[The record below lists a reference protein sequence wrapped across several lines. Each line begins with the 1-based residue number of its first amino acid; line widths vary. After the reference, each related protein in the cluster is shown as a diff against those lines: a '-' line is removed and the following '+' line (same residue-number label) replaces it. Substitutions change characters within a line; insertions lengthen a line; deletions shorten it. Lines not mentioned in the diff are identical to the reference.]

1 MLRKVGL
8 SLAAL
13 LICAALAGCNTGAGD
28 PPDETTLAV
37 CREDALRLVQDLG
50 GENFESAAQNHTYT
64 PLMKRS
70 AGSAALE
77 QIWRSLTDQYGAF
90 REAYR
95 TDSVLHSGN
104 QHSVIVG
111 IAFDAQCIDL
121 KVTYDGKTISGLH
134 YSVNSDDP
142 AAPTEQFL
150 SAYPTREITF
160 GEVGWELT
168 GTLTLPDGS
177 GGPWPVVVIV
187 HGSGPLDRD
196 GRVMRQTP
204 YRDIAEGLAARGVAT
219 FRYDKRTHVYA
230 DRMTGDIT
238 VWEETIRDA
247 AAAAVMLRSE
257 AECSRLVMIGHS
269 LGATLLPRIAGDAC
283 ADGYIALAAAATPLH
298 RLMVRQYEYLFGLD
312 GALDSQEEA
321 ALARVRAMADNVDAL
336 EQGRTFKTADL
347 FGIPA
352 SYWLDLSQY
361 DTVQE
366 MAALNAPLLMLQG
379 EGDYQVPPAEF
390 ERFRAALSG
399 RTDVAFVSYPGL
411 SHLFTQAG
419 DPPSP
424 DDYAREGS
432 FDGRALDDIAA
443 WIASLR

>member
-13 LICAALAGCNTGAGD
+13 IICVALAGCVTGAGD

-37 CREDALRLVQDLG
+37 CREDALRLVQDLAG
-50 GENFESAAQNHTYT
+50 GDFESAAKNHAYT

-70 AGSAALE
+70 AGAAALE
-77 QIWRSLTDQYGAF
+77 QIWLSLTDQYGAF

-95 TDSVLHSGN
+95 TESVLHAGN

-121 KVTYDGKTISGLH
+121 KVTYNGKTVSGLH

-168 GTLTLPDGS
+168 GTLTLPGES
-177 GGPWPVVVIV
+177 GGPWPVAVIV
-187 HGSGPLDRD
+187 HGSGPSDRD

-204 YRDIAEGLAARGVAT
+204 YRDIAEGLAARGVAA
-219 FRYDKRTHVYA
+219 FRYDKRTYVHA

-247 AAAAVMLRSE
+247 SAAAAMLRSQSD
-257 AECSRLVMIGHS
+257 CSRVVVIGHS
-269 LGATLLPRIAGDAC
+269 LGATLLPRIAGDAA

-312 GALDSQEEA
+312 GALELSGGT
-321 ALARVRAMADNVDAL
+321 ALRVFRVMADNVGCAFAGKDVQDCGPFL
-336 EQGRTFKTADL
+336 
-347 FGIPA
+347 A
-352 SYWLDLSQY
+352 SR
-361 DTVQE
+361 
-366 MAALNAPLLMLQG
+366 
-379 EGDYQVPPAEF
+379 PPT
-390 ERFRAALSG
+390 G
-399 RTDVAFVSYPGL
+399 
-411 SHLFTQAG
+411 
-419 DPPSP
+419 
-424 DDYAREGS
+424 
-432 FDGRALDDIAA
+432 
-443 WIASLR
+443 WICPNTTRYRKWPR